1 MHQVAGPTVDAIVR
15 LPWFEFIKAISSIV
29 TAVIAALALRNWQRQ
44 DKAKREAEFLD
55 ALIETG
61 NAYVSELSRPT
72 TVLGIAKIAMK
83 AHAPTWEDGDST
95 EIALKGAMAFI
106 EKDGERL
113 GKTLFQELEVLKLS
127 TIKLRSLATK
137 GHIFRFKNYGKCQS
151 SVKKLTW
158 HFDRMQAFAAVIQ
171 SSSWNWSNPEVKKT
185 LLNIMTIDPDEIR
198 DDSAANNA
206 VLIAFARSTY
216 EHIYG

>member
-1 MHQVAGPTVDAIVR
+1 MHQVGGPIVDAIAKF
-15 LPWFEFIKAISSIV
+15 PWFEFIKTISSIA
-29 TAVIAALALRNWQRQ
+29 TAVIAALAVRNWQRQ

-72 TVLGIAKIAMK
+72 TVLGIAKISMK
-83 AHAPTWEDGDST
+83 AHAPTWEEGDST
-95 EIALKGAMAFI
+95 EIALKGAIAFI
-106 EKDGERL
+106 KEDGERL

-127 TIKLRSLATK
+127 TVKLRSLATK
-137 GHIFRFKNYGKCQS
+137 GHIFRFNNYDKCQN
-151 SVKKLTW
+151 SVKMLTW

-171 SSSWNWSNPEVKKT
+171 STSWNWSNPEIKKT
-185 LLNIMTIDPDEIR
+185 LLDIMTIDPNEIR
-198 DDSAANNA
+198 DDAMANNTL
-206 VLIAFARSTY
+206 LITFARSTY